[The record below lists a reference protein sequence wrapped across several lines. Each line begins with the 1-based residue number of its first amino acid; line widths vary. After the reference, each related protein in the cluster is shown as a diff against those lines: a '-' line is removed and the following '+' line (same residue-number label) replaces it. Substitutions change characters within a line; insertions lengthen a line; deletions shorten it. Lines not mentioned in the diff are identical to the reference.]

1 LQALPGWQAPLH
13 SQGAP
18 GDPRLD
24 HGDFLFTSLPE
35 GHSTN
40 AAYLNGFQPKIGDV
54 IIDAGA
60 YCGLTTC
67 LFSQAVGPGGKVI
80 AVEADPHNFGALIS
94 NIGDR
99 RLENVIPLNAA
110 IWREAGVL
118 QFAAEGNMGSA
129 VAEVGPRQANLV
141 SVEAVTL
148 AGLCDRYGVDRVDH
162 VKMDIEGAEYEVLLS
177 SRDFVERFRP
187 DFIVECH
194 NEGQRPVDWTRLQG
208 FFERRNYRARRLPQ
222 SENEIFPLIHF
233 TPAKR

>member
-1 LQALPGWQAPLH
+1 
-13 SQGAP
+13 
-18 GDPRLD
+18 
-24 HGDFLFTSLPE
+24 DFLFTSLPE

-110 IWREAGVL
+110 IWGGGGVL
-118 QFAAEGNMGSA
+118 QVGAGGNKGFG

-177 SRDFVERFRP
+177 SRDFV
-187 DFIVECH
+187 
-194 NEGQRPVDWTRLQG
+194 
-208 FFERRNYRARRLPQ
+208 
-222 SENEIFPLIHF
+222 
-233 TPAKR
+233 